1 MLDLHITRHAQTRMD
16 QRGLNDADIELILAF
31 GYEVEGGFVLR
42 RKDVQA
48 QLQRLRAQIQRME
61 KLEGKRV
68 VVAQDHL
75 VTAYHASGEDLKRLL
90 RN

>member
-16 QRGLNDADIELILAF
+16 QRGLTEADIDLILAF
-31 GYEVEGGFVLR
+31 GSEVEGGFVLR
-42 RKDVQA
+42 KKDVQA
-48 QLQRLRAQIQRME
+48 QLQQLRAQIQRIE

-68 VVAQDHL
+68 VVAKAHL
-75 VTAYHASGEDLKRLL
+75 VTAYHASSEDLKRLL